1 MALGINGRRVGI
13 SFHHHVVVFLAVLT
27 DDALVHVARVILF
40 PQEREK
46 VRRPTLRI
54 PAKTSP
60 PALRLVRQPPRNR
73 REWRFATSRALP
85 GTGNRPKEKVMAN
98 RGDRWKRRALFA
110 LFFMLLVL
118 PSLAGCTSGMSA
130 LGEPPAASDVDVDPW
145 PRQLASGDN
154 TFSLFQPQYESWD
167 QGRLS
172 GRAAVAVENRVS
184 SQPKYGVIRFRSEEH
199 TSELQSPCNLVCR
212 LLLEKKKKK
221 TTINDE

>member
-1 MALGINGRRVGI
+1 MLPTRDCGCRSSLVFSVCLVSRHRHQWFRRRRPGARC
-13 SFHHHVVVFLAVLT
+13 SDHSFLARTRKGLGSGR
-27 DDALVHVARVILF
+27 D
-40 PQEREK
+40 
-46 VRRPTLRI
+46 PTLRI
-54 PAKTSP
+54 PANTS
-60 PALRLVRQPPRNR
+60 
-73 REWRFATSRALP
+73 SLP
-85 GTGNRPKEKVMAN
+85 SASTADLLERTESWAGPGPGNGPKEEVMTN
-98 RGDRWKRRALFA
+98 RADQWKRRALFI
-110 LFFMLLVL
+110 MLLVL
-118 PSLAGCTSGMSA
+118 PGLAGCTSAMPAAS
-130 LGEPPAASDVDVDPW
+130 EPPGDSDVDVDPW